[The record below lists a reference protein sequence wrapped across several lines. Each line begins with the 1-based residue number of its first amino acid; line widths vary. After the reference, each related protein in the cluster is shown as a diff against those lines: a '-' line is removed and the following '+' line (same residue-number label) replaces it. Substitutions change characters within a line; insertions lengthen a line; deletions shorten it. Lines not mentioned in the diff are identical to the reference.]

1 MILSDSEIWNLIKK
15 KELII
20 HPILER
26 DQVHCAKVDVRLD
39 NVLYGIKRLESAS
52 FDVWED
58 DPKKYTE
65 IKKIPFDQKLVLH
78 PFDFMTAPLFEMF
91 KLPNYLVG
99 RLDGR
104 SSLGRLGII
113 VHTTA
118 AGIDPGYSGKVVCE
132 LVNLGTVPVK
142 IAPLTRVASISFE
155 RIEGNV
161 DWDYARRKKMNLG
174 KYGSR
179 IESAMSQ
186 DPDKEAIA
194 RMIQRL

>member
-1 MILSDSEIWNLIKK
+1 M
-15 KELII
+15 
-20 HPILER
+20 
-26 DQVHCAKVDVRLD
+26 HCAKVDVRLD
-39 NVLYGIKRLESAS
+39 NVVYGIRRLERAS

-65 IKKIPFDQKLVLH
+65 LKKIPFDQKLVLH

-91 KLPNYLVG
+91 KLPKDLAG

-118 AGIDPGYSGKVVCE
+118 AGIDPGYSGKVACE
-132 LVNLGTVPVK
+132 LVNLGTVPVT
-142 IAPLTRVASISFE
+142 IRPLTRIASISFE
-155 RIEGNV
+155 RIEGTV
-161 DWDYARRKKMNLG
+161 DWDYARRKEMKLG
-174 KYGSR
+174 KYGTR

-186 DPDKEAIA
+186 DTDKEKIA
-194 RMIQRL
+194 AMIQRL